1 MSFKHDNNDD
11 GRCGLLAGRQDQA
24 FWTSR
29 SRMRQRLH
37 YVKARELVELV
48 AELILDQKHS
58 CGPDCLCWNLRRVP
72 AINEA
77 IGKLH
82 VHKLQ
87 GKANPPN
94 GS

>member
-1 MSFKHDNNDD
+1 MMGDEVFGQN
-11 GRCGLLAGRQDQA
+11 QA

-29 SRMRQRLH
+29 SRMRQRM
-37 YVKARELVELV
+37 YCVKAREVVELV

-58 CGPDCLCWNLRRVP
+58 CGPDCLCWKLRRVP

-77 IGKLH
+77 IGKLN
-82 VHKLQ
+82 VQKLQ
-87 GKANPPN
+87 GKANLPK